1 MFYSEKLGKRSDWT
15 RKKISNDKLMQ
26 NGWNYEL
33 IREERE
39 EVETFVNISGEK
51 IVTNVPE
58 EEIKGLF
65 LSLIVIEQQY
75 SRIGVYHLL

>member
-1 MFYSEKLGKRSDWT
+1 
-15 RKKISNDKLMQ
+15 MQ

-33 IREERE
+33 NREERE
-39 EVETFVNISGEK
+39 EVETFENRSGEK

-58 EEIKGLF
+58 EELNSLF
-65 LSLIVIEQQY
+65 LSLIVTEGQQ